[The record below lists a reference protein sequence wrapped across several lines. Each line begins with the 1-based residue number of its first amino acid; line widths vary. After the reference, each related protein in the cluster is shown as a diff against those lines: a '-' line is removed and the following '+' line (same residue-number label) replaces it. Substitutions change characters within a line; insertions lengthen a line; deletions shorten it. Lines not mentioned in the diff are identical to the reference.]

1 MAIRTMS
8 GTTFLK
14 ITSES
19 ELDELDVSP
28 QVRLKAMVLDSIL
41 HQKEDHMHVTFN
53 PMIYGEA
60 AIVDGNGS
68 IHLWKGERHEDYS
81 K

>member
-1 MAIRTMS
+1 MS

-14 ITSES
+14 IVNSEP
-19 ELDELDVSP
+19 ELDSHNVSS
-28 QVRLKAMVLDSIL
+28 QVYLKAIVLDSIL
-41 HQKEDHMHVTFN
+41 HQKEDNFDHMHVTFN

-60 AIVDGNGS
+60 AIMDGNGGV
-68 IHLWKGERHEDYS
+68 HLWRGERHENYS

>member
-1 MAIRTMS
+1 MS
-8 GTTFLK
+8 GTSFLK
-14 ITSES
+14 IVNSES
-19 ELDELDVSP
+19 ELNAHNVSS
-28 QVRLKAMVLDSIL
+28 QVHLKAIVLDSVL
-41 HQKEDHMHVTFN
+41 NKKDDHMHVTFN

-60 AIVDGNGS
+60 AIIDGNGG

>member
-1 MAIRTMS
+1 MS

-14 ITSES
+14 ITNSES
-19 ELDELDVSP
+19 ELDAHNVSS
-28 QVRLKAMVLDSIL
+28 QVNLKATVLNSIL
-41 HQKEDHMHVTFN
+41 HQKEDNFDHMHVTFN

-60 AIVDGNGS
+60 AIVDGNGG
-68 IHLWKGERHEDYS
+68 IHLWRGERHENYS